1 MLEFN
6 IITINKNADVKH
18 YKLKYV
24 LKKIKYLELR
34 MKRKVTEQA
43 LVRRAGLVT
52 TATTLV
58 LFPW

>member
-1 MLEFN
+1 
-6 IITINKNADVKH
+6 
-18 YKLKYV
+18 
-24 LKKIKYLELR
+24 

-58 LFPW
+58 LFPWRRCDLTMLLETQERTN